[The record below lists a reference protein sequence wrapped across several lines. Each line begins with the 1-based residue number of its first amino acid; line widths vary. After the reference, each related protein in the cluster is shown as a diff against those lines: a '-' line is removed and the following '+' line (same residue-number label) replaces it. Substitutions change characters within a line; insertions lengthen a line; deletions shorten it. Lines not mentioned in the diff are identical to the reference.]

1 MELALTSFLLF
12 LLAVITLVPSLYRM
26 TIDFAEPGV
35 WFALFYFAHFGFRG
49 MSYLVFRDELAVQL
63 PSVMFTEIQGPL
75 FIAILGLIS
84 FWMGYFGV
92 TRGYQSQLNIR
103 PSLPAEW
110 NYTRAVYVGLGC
122 LLVGWIIRFGMMYLQ
137 AGGII
142 AWITAPKTELL
153 YIPGLAYVKLFQ
165 RTIPTAGVL
174 ILVIVALKTTTKK
187 YYFIILLAAMAEL
200 GFRIILGKR
209 SRFFFFLLM
218 LLIVY
223 YMTSNAR
230 RKLSPRLT
238 IVSFGVLTL
247 LLAMFPIISHLRRQG
262 AGELLT
268 ILVNIPEMVTDFKD
282 ILFTVTARLH
292 GLDSLALVVHNVPSD
307 VQWTSFSELLLIPV
321 GVIPRAVWR
330 GKPPINMG
338 LRFNQEFIPAADP
351 SRAIAVTMPGMF
363 YWDAGVIG
371 VLFGM
376 VFVGILWRLLYE
388 YFVRPEGNLT
398 GAFVTSTIFPTFFMT
413 VEQTLV
419 SLFTWHFF
427 KFCIVVIIALLVVTP
442 LNNQVRY
449 RHLSPISTRHEE
461 DAR

>member
-1 MELALTSFLLF
+1 MEVALTSFLL
-12 LLAVITLVPSLYRM
+12 LLLTLIGLVPSLYRM
-26 TIDFAEPGV
+26 TVDFAEPGV

-49 MSYLVFRDELAVQL
+49 IIHLIFRDELAVQL
-63 PSVMFTEIQGPL
+63 PSVPFTVIQEPL
-75 FIAILGLIS
+75 FIATLGLMS
-84 FWMGYFGV
+84 FWIGYFGV

-110 NYTRAVYVGLGC
+110 NYTRAIYVGLGC
-122 LLVGWIIRFGMMYLQ
+122 LLVGWVIRYGMMYLQ

-142 AWITAPKTELL
+142 AWISAPKDELL
-153 YIPGLAYVKLFQ
+153 YIPGLAYVKLLQ

-174 ILVIVALKTTTKK
+174 ILVIVALKTTAKK
-187 YYFIILLAAMAEL
+187 YYVMILLVAAAEL

-238 IVSFGVLTL
+238 VASSGLLTL
-247 LLAMFPIISHLRRQG
+247 LLAMFPIISLLRQRG
-262 AGELLT
+262 AGELLA
-268 ILVNIPEMVTDFKD
+268 ILASIPEMVTDVRD
-282 ILFTVTARLH
+282 ILFTVSARLH

-307 VQWTSFSELLLIPV
+307 VQWTFFSELLLVPISM
-321 GVIPRAVWR
+321 IPRAIWK
-330 GKPPINMG
+330 GKPLINMG
-338 LRFNQEFIPAADP
+338 LRFNQEFIPAADS

-363 YWDAGVIG
+363 YWDASVIG
-371 VLFGM
+371 VLVGM
-376 VFVGILWRLLYE
+376 AFVGVLWRLLYE

-398 GAFVTSTIFPTFFMT
+398 GAFVTAMIFPTFFMA

-427 KFCIVVIIALLVVTP
+427 KFCIVIVIALLVVTP
-442 LNNQVRY
+442 PQQLGQ
-449 RHLSPISTRHEE
+449 
-461 DAR
+461 